1 MDAYDV
7 LVAVALLIV
16 AYGLVSG
23 GRIGRYVTGPMV
35 FTAAGAGLAAIGLGG
50 GEGAAATEIAN
61 QTMRLLAEFGLA
73 ILLFT
78 DAARINPSH
87 LKQEENLPARL
98 LLAGL
103 PGAVLIGFL
112 AAWLLFPGEA
122 WWCLALIA
130 LILAP
135 TDAALAQSAIANPQM
150 PETVSQTLNVES
162 GLNDGLVL
170 PPILIVFG
178 IAAGHGTEQGIAAT
192 LAGHLILGP
201 LAGAA
206 IGYGGGWLVRRAA
219 NRREMTPLFQRL
231 SAPALAVIAY
241 AGAEAIGGNGFI
253 AAFAA
258 GLMMPLTLH
267 TDAPARRLEEF
278 AEAEAGI
285 LTSALFLLF
294 GALILPIGVPHWDF
308 ATLLYAV
315 LSLTLVRMLPV
326 ALSLVGTGLGPGA
339 VGLLAWFGPRGI
351 ASVLYLLLAVQALGG
366 AEGGQE
372 ALERLTSVVSLTVF
386 ISIFLHGLSAA
397 PLAAL
402 YLRHKGPR
410 GRRG

>member
-1 MDAYDV
+1 
-7 LVAVALLIV
+7 
-16 AYGLVSG
+16 
-23 GRIGRYVTGPMV
+23 
-35 FTAAGAGLAAIGLGG
+35 
-50 GEGAAATEIAN
+50 
-61 QTMRLLAEFGLA
+61 
-73 ILLFT
+73 
-78 DAARINPSH
+78 
-87 LKQEENLPARL
+87 
-98 LLAGL
+98 
-103 PGAVLIGFL
+103 
-112 AAWLLFPGEA
+112 
-122 WWCLALIA
+122 
-130 LILAP
+130 
-135 TDAALAQSAIANPQM
+135 M

-402 YLRHKGPR
+402 YLRHKGLQ